1 MIAWRYN
8 IGKIVLILLA
18 LAFVTL
24 LGIALIGSHVTGRSF
39 DECFFGACCG
49 SLYVLGLTLGLT
61 YKEICVIVNI
71 YLEAALCVLSS
82 LWVTWTCIKS
92 FRSSKTCGRMMLML
106 AGIAYGLL
114 YLVAFLW
121 ICNHYAMPL
130 NDAFDLCY
138 RELIA
143 LSKAYHTTYNYVNY
157 FIFILLFLV
166 GTLGNIALAS
176 CLDFA
181 RRLVWMDRNR
191 N

>member
-1 MIAWRYN
+1 
-8 IGKIVLILLA
+8 
-18 LAFVTL
+18 
-24 LGIALIGSHVTGRSF
+24 
-39 DECFFGACCG
+39 
-49 SLYVLGLTLGLT
+49 
-61 YKEICVIVNI
+61 
-71 YLEAALCVLSS
+71 
-82 LWVTWTCIKS
+82 
-92 FRSSKTCGRMMLML
+92 
-106 AGIAYGLL
+106 
-114 YLVAFLW
+114 
-121 ICNHYAMPL
+121 MPL